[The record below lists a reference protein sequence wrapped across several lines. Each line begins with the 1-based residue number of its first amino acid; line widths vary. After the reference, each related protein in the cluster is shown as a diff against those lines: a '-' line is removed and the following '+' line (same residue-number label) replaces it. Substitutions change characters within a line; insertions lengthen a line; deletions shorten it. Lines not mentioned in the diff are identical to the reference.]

1 MLEENQVSAVQRDE
15 PQVDDPTKALVD
27 RWCTRIRA
35 SKQYFKDD
43 YNRMREDMQFAR
55 AGADREWIAAGNYVV
70 PIINRHIN
78 QAVAQLYAKRPT
90 ATAKRRKKLLTQLW
104 DGSPATLEAA
114 TNQIASGLAT
124 AEDVALVQE
133 VLAAKDYTSKVD
145 RFGET
150 LELLYEY
157 FAGEQQPT
165 QKSQMKSLVR
175 RIKTC
180 GVGYVEV
187 CFQREY
193 YKNPDET
200 AKLEDH
206 TRRLEEL
213 QRRAQDFADEEIQP
227 EDPEVAELRS
237 LIADLQHGIEQGKT
251 LVREG
256 PVDQYPCSTEI
267 IVDKKCKNLRG
278 FLGAGWIAR
287 EYHMTPDEVQQ
298 KWGVDVGKDYEP
310 YRDSQME
317 ESGHGRVESDLPSGV
332 QEEDKQRGLVCV
344 WRVQNK
350 DLGQVFVIADGYK
363 DFLEAPAAPAYEVEG
378 FWTIFALTFNASES
392 KELFPLSDVH
402 MLKHTQREYNRSR
415 EYRRLHREANK
426 PKYFIQKG
434 RLEDEDR
441 SKLENHQAH
450 AVIELKAMTA
460 DVPIDRLIQAF
471 QPVGMDPAL
480 YETNSEVE
488 DVLRTVGSQ
497 EANLGGVGGETATET
512 SIAESARMT
521 SVASNVD
528 DLDDFLSDVARAKGK
543 LMLMEMSVEMVRE
556 IVGPGALW
564 PEVDREAVAK
574 ELTLEIKAGSS
585 GRPNKAAEL
594 ANLERA
600 LPYLL
605 QIPGVNPNALAR
617 RYADLLELD
626 IDDLIIQG
634 LPSITALNALFGRVA
649 PGTGDAQTDP
659 NQQGAE
665 GGQNAPNPEVNEPGA
680 QPAMPGGQ
688 EMVSGQVVN

>member
-1 MLEENQVSAVQRDE
+1 MEENQVSAVQRDE
-15 PQVDDPTKALVD
+15 PQVDNPTKALVE
-27 RWCTRIRA
+27 RWCKRIRE
-35 SKQYFKDD
+35 SKEYFRED
-43 YNRMREDMQFAR
+43 YHRMREDMQFAR
-55 AGADREWIAAGNYVV
+55 AGANKDWIAADGFVV

-78 QAVAQLYAKRPT
+78 QAVANLYAKKPT
-90 ATAKRRKKLLTQLW
+90 VTAKRRKKLLTQVW

-114 TNQIASGLAT
+114 TERIAQGVAT
-124 AEDVALVQE
+124 PQDTALVQE
-133 VLAAKDYTSKVD
+133 VLAAKRYTDQID

-150 LELLYEY
+150 LEVLYDY
-157 FAGEQQPT
+157 FAKEQQPT

-213 QRRAQDFADEEIQP
+213 QRRAQDFADEEVQD
-227 EDPEVAELRS
+227 EDPEIAELQS
-237 LIADLQHGIEQGKT
+237 LIADLQNSLEQGKT
-251 LVREG
+251 LLREG
-256 PVDQYPCSTEI
+256 PVDQYPRSTEV
-267 IVDKKCKNLRG
+267 IVDKKCKRLRG
-278 FLGAGWIAR
+278 FLGAGWVAR
-287 EYHMTPDEVQQ
+287 EYHMTPEEVQQ
-298 KWGVDVGKDYEP
+298 KWGVDVGSDYDP
-310 YRDSQME
+310 YRKASQTE
-317 ESGHGRVESDLPSGV
+317 ESDHFRVESDLPSGV
-332 QEEDKQRGLVCV
+332 QEEDERRGLVCV

-350 DLGQVFVIADGYK
+350 DLGQVFVVADGYK
-363 DFLEAPAAPAYEVEG
+363 DFLEAPRAPDYEIEG
-378 FWTIFALTFNASES
+378 FWTVFALTFNESES
-392 KELFPLSDVH
+392 EELFPLSDVH

-426 PKYFIQKG
+426 PKYFTQKG
-434 RLEDEDR
+434 RLEDKDR
-441 SKLENHQAH
+441 EKLENHQAH

-460 DVPIDRLIQAF
+460 DMPIDRLIQAF

-480 YETNSEVE
+480 YETNSEIE

-528 DLDDFLSDVARAKGK
+528 ELDDFLSDVARAKGK
-543 LMLMEMSVEMVRE
+543 LMLMEMSVKMVRE
-556 IVGPGALW
+556 IAGPGALW

-634 LPSITALNALFGRVA
+634 LPSITALNALYGRVA
-649 PGTGDAQTDP
+649 PSTGDAQTDP
-659 NQQGAE
+659 NQQGEE
-665 GGQNAPNPEVNEPGA
+665 GGQNAPNPQMNEPGA